1 MLWARLVAYVT
12 GTVDQELLLRNEYLT
27 AENRIL
33 RGQIKDRLV
42 LSEGEK
48 ATLAEIAHRLGR
60 KALED
65 VAATAKPETILG
77 WYRKLIANKFDG
89 SKSRRS
95 VGRHKVDQETERLV
109 VQMARENPSWGYDR
123 IVGALA
129 NVGHRLSDQT
139 VGIRQ
144 QATES
149 NIHCGISRSRSP
161 GFSSTPH
168 RHTARPFLVKA
179 SWTSTARVCQGCQG

>member
-1 MLWARLVAYVT
+1 L
-12 GTVDQELLLRNEYLT
+12 
-27 AENRIL
+27 
-33 RGQIKDRLV
+33 

-48 ATLAEIAHRLGR
+48 ATLAKIAHRRGR

-95 VGRHKVDQETERLV
+95 VGRPKLDQETERLV

-129 NVGHRLSDQT
+129 GRFI
-139 VGIRQ
+139 G
-144 QATES
+144 QAGTRM
-149 NIHCGISRSRSP
+149 G
-161 GFSSTPH
+161 
-168 RHTARPFLVKA
+168 
-179 SWTSTARVCQGCQG
+179 WYW